1 MNKIFRRILKNYTKG
16 DEENELYLW
25 NFFYN
30 YEVSIGIAIALI
42 LCLIAFL
49 IIGLIAGINVGFSK
63 IFDIRSLLIATGIP
77 VLLGLFA
84 AGAIVSPLNESD
96 GEKQVRKENVKQ
108 GNLFLATAIGHIANF
123 IVNWGPL
130 FLLVLAF
137 MTFNWIL
144 ILWFCVGILL
154 YYLILGWVKT
164 NAKDYVNWRFNW
176 AIKNYEMLFSGHYKW
191 WTSAADVSV
200 QKINLKKFQNYK
212 YHATLSLIMIPLM
225 GSILSFATVAKDSVK
240 KTEQVQV
247 STDSITTPDVVENNA
262 ISDPEEVIDNQDN
275 EQSATMSEN
284 EDTYSEASTSTGV
297 ESSIQSVVVTGV
309 NVRLRTSPEINDYNI
324 IKDSNGKN
332 LHPNKGE
339 RLECIGED
347 GDFYLVN
354 FRGNNVYIS
363 KQFAVLQ

>member
-30 YEVSIGIAIALI
+30 YEVSIGIAIAVV

-49 IIGLIAGINVGFSK
+49 VIGPFAGINVGYSK
-63 IFDIRSLLIATGIP
+63 IFNVGSLLAAIGIP
-77 VLLGLFA
+77 LLFGLFFA
-84 AGAIVSPLNESD
+84 YYIVSPLLDKNNI
-96 GEKQVRKENVKQ
+96 RKGNVKQ
-108 GNLFLATAIGHIANF
+108 GSLFLATAIGHIANF
-123 IVNWGPL
+123 IVNWAPL
-130 FLLVLAF
+130 LLLVMAI

-144 ILWFCVGILL
+144 IVGACVGILL
-154 YYLILGWVKT
+154 YYLILGWVKS

-176 AIKNYEMLFSGHYKW
+176 AIENYEKLFSGHYKW
-191 WTSAADVSV
+191 WTSAADMSV

-225 GSILSFATVAKDSVK
+225 GSIFILSFETVAKDSVK

-247 STDSITTPDVVENNA
+247 TTDSITSPDVVENNA
-262 ISDPEEVIDNQDN
+262 ITDPEEVIENQEN
-275 EQSATMSEN
+275 EQSAIMSEN
-284 EDTYSEASTSTGV
+284 EDTYSETSTSTGD
-297 ESSIQSVVVTGV
+297 ENSIQSVVVTGV

-339 RLECIGED
+339 RLQCVGED

-363 KQFAVLQ
+363 KQFVVIQ

>member
-30 YEVSIGIAIALI
+30 YEVSIGIAIAVV

-49 IIGLIAGINVGFSK
+49 VIGPFAGINVGYSK
-63 IFDIRSLLIATGIP
+63 IFNVGSLLAAIGIP
-77 VLLGLFA
+77 LLFGLFFA
-84 AGAIVSPLNESD
+84 YYIVSPLLDKNNI
-96 GEKQVRKENVKQ
+96 RKGNVKQ
-108 GNLFLATAIGHIANF
+108 GSLFLATAIGHIANF
-123 IVNWGPL
+123 IVNWAPL
-130 FLLVLAF
+130 LLLVMAI

-144 ILWFCVGILL
+144 IVGACVGILL
-154 YYLILGWVKT
+154 YYLILGWVKS

-176 AIKNYEMLFSGHYKW
+176 AIENYEKLFSGHYKW
-191 WTSAADVSV
+191 WTSAADMSV

-225 GSILSFATVAKDSVK
+225 GSIFILSFETVAKDSVK

-247 STDSITTPDVVENNA
+247 TTDSITSPDVVENNA
-262 ISDPEEVIDNQDN
+262 ITDPEEVIENQEN
-275 EQSATMSEN
+275 EQSAIMSEN
-284 EDTYSEASTSTGV
+284 EDTYSETSTSTGD
-297 ESSIQSVVVTGV
+297 ENSIQSVVVTGV

-363 KQFAVLQ
+363 KQFVVIQ